1 MADVPTIQWPDRS
14 GKKYTYWIYKFSANF
29 KADAGNYIFAKETKP
44 GSWSPVYI
52 GQTKDLSERFDK
64 HHKMPCIKRH
74 GATHIHAHLNAGHQA
89 RLAEESDLIEKWNT
103 PCND

>member
-1 MADVPTIQWPDRS
+1 MADIPTIQWPDRS
-14 GKKYTYWIYKFSANF
+14 GKKYTYWIYKFSAKL
-29 KADAGNYIFAKETKP
+29 KAEAGNYIFAKETKS

-52 GQTKDLSERFDK
+52 GQTKDLSERFDN

-74 GATHIHAHLNAGHQA
+74 GATHIHAHLNSGHQA